1 MSSFSVGSEQDGGD
15 QEGVRSILEVLEMK
29 PTEARLRWFKLG
41 DLGRRRLRL
50 EDGRREVWRRSREGD
65 SWMK

>member
-1 MSSFSVGSEQDGGD
+1 MSTFSVGSEQNGGD
-15 QEGVRSILEVLEMK
+15 HEGVRCILEVLEMK

-50 EDGRREVWRRSREGD
+50 EDGGREVWRRSREGD

>member
-1 MSSFSVGSEQDGGD
+1 MSTFSVGSEQNGGD
-15 QEGVRSILEVLEMK
+15 HEGVRCILEVLEMK

-41 DLGRRRLRL
+41 DLGRRRLRF
-50 EDGRREVWRRSREGD
+50 EDGGREVWRRSREGD